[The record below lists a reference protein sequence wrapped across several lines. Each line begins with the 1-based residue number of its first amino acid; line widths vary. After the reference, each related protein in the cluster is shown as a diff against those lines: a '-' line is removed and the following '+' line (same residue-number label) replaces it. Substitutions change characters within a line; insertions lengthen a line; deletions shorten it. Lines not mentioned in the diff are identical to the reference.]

1 MKLKTVLKSVGV
13 LALGLALTACGTSS
27 AASSPESIKE
37 KGRLIVATS
46 PDYAPFEFQTLI
58 DGKNQVVGADISLA
72 QDIADELDVALEV
85 STMSFDNVLTSV
97 TGGKADLA
105 LAGLSKTPEREE
117 VVTFS
122 DSYYENGRVLLVRS
136 EDKNSLKALESFKG
150 KKVAAQKGTLEE
162 QLAKEQLPSAEL
174 VSLQAMGEAI
184 NELVAGKVDA
194 VAIDEAVALGYVSQN
209 NKLAISDAE
218 LKTQETVGTAVAMQK
233 DNKELQ
239 KVVNKVIAKVKKDGS
254 YAKYLEEASKYTVVE
269 E

>member
-1 MKLKTVLKSVGV
+1 MQLKTVLKGVGI
-13 LALGLALTACGTSS
+13 LALGLALTACGSSS
-27 AASSPESIKE
+27 AGSTPEAIKE
-37 KGRLIVATS
+37 KGKLVVATS

-72 QDIADELDVALEV
+72 QDIADELGVELEV

-97 TGGKADLA
+97 AGGKADLA

-122 DSYYENGRVLLVRS
+122 DSYYENGRVLLVRA
-136 EDKNSLKALESFKG
+136 EDKESLKDLESFKG

-162 QLAKEQLPSAEL
+162 QLAKEQVASAEL

-209 NKLAISDAE
+209 NKLAISEAA

-239 KVVNKVIAKVKKDGS
+239 EVVNKVIAKVKKDGS
-254 YAKYLEEASKYTVVE
+254 YDKYLEEASKYTVVE